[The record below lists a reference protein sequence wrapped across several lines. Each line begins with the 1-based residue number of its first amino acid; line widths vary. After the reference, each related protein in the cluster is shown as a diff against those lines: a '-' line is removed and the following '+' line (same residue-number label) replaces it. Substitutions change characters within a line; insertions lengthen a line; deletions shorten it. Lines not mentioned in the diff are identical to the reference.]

1 MLTPFVTMVP
11 AVCCKIVSCLD
22 PWVYAI
28 SHPKYRQELER
39 RLPWMGI
46 KEADD
51 SVSTT
56 ESKATVVVDQAAGN
70 GGDNAAN

>member
-1 MLTPFVTMVP
+1 MAP

-28 SHPKYRQELER
+28 SHPKYRKELEQ

-46 KEADD
+46 KETDD
-51 SVSTT
+51 SVSNTD
-56 ESKATVVVDQAAGN
+56 SKKTVVSEQPAAGEQ
-70 GGDNAAN
+70 